1 MILKPMTPKKMIHRK
16 MTLRRMIFSKED
28 TSKGDVKKDDSNLT
42 DKKKDSTVTEKIQI
56 RKTHRHLI
64 KKMIRIPQ
72 IQEVDQIL

>member
-1 MILKPMTPKKMIHRK
+1 MIKIKEVKEQKAIKRK
-16 MTLRRMIFSKED
+16 ILLSQK
-28 TSKGDVKKDDSNLT
+28 
-42 DKKKDSTVTEKIQI
+42 KIQI